1 MAELAQDPLLAPL
14 RRNCEGA
21 HRALTGG
28 MQRGPNRRKL
38 ALLIARNRLASLAQH
53 TLLRASL
60 PAQTRM
66 HLLLLPVQF
75 LSGSWSD
82 TLVRT
87 KLAKVSDLR
96 PEVARGH
103 RVQATLRHARP
114 SASLLLAL
122 RPLNRATLSCWW
134 RQMAPANTAAS
145 STTVFPTRFTVA
157 VEQEVTL
164 LEFPCNE
171 LRLLPGVEVV
181 NVGAVLGLAA
191 FAAIL
196 AVATVAP
203 PLFPFYGVRTAPIYA
218 LTLRAGAA
226 VDADA
231 VV

>member
-1 MAELAQDPLLAPL
+1 
-14 RRNCEGA
+14 
-21 HRALTGG
+21 
-28 MQRGPNRRKL
+28 MQSGPNRHKL
-38 ALLIARNRLASLAQH
+38 ALLITRNLLASLAQRVPVP
-53 TLLRASL
+53 LQPLRASV
-60 PAQTRM
+60 PEQTLIK
-66 HLLLLPVQF
+66 LLLMLVQF

-181 NVGAVLGLAA
+181 KVGAVRC
-191 FAAIL
+191 FATVATVFE
-196 AVATVAP
+196 VATVAP
-203 PLFPFYGVRTAPIYA
+203 PLFPVFHCVRTAPIFT
-218 LTLRAGAA
+218 LTTRARAA

-231 VV
+231 GV